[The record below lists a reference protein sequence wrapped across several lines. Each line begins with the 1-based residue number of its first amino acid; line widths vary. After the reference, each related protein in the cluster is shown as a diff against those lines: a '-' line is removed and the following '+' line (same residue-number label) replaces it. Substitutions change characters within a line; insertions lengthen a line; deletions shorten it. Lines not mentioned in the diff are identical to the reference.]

1 MKDIIEEKIEDIE
14 IQLNKYID
22 MLDERSYF
30 STQYIIDRIKE
41 CKIEIGVLKEVLEEY
56 EEK

>member
-1 MKDIIEEKIEDIE
+1 MKDVIEEKIEDIE
-14 IQLNKYID
+14 TQLDKYID

-30 STQYIIDRIKE
+30 SKDYIIDRIKE